1 MYVKYKSKNKS
12 YSGKTH
18 KIRAP
23 THNVFMDSISLSGG
37 KGDPLPV
44 KSLILLQ
51 ASLNREHAVN
61 KHIIYT

>member
-1 MYVKYKSKNKS
+1 MYVRYKSKDKS
-12 YSGKTH
+12 SIRKKH
-18 KIRAP
+18 KIRTP

-51 ASLNREHAVN
+51 ASLNRKHAVN